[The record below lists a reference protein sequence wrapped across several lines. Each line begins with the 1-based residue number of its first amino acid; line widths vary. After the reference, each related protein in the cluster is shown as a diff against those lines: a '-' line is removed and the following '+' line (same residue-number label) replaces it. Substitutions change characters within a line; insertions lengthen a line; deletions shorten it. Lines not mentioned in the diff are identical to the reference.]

1 MAKTFIIYDGRA
13 RHMSEDDC
21 TVLSCCE
28 TLAEALGEVEEM
40 KEDHP
45 GAVIISYDE
54 KPKPGTT
61 DGTMVCS
68 NPKRE
73 N

>member
-1 MAKTFIIYDGRA
+1 MAKTFIIYDERA

-28 TLAEALGEVEEM
+28 TLAEALQEV
-40 KEDHP
+40 KEDYP

-54 KPKPGTT
+54 KPKPGAT
-61 DGTMVCS
+61 DGTMICS
-68 NPKRE
+68 NPRRE

>member
-1 MAKTFIIYDGRA
+1 MAKTFIIYDERA

-28 TLAEALGEVEEM
+28 TLAEALQEV
-40 KEDHP
+40 KEDYP
-45 GAVIISYDE
+45 GAVIISYDQTLRHSD
-54 KPKPGTT
+54 K
-61 DGTMVCS
+61 TMVCS
-68 NPKRE
+68 NPRRE